1 MPNQARVSPAILIGD
16 SVTYSHTF
24 IDRHSR
30 YPNDM
35 QSAQGK
41 VRALH
46 KLESGIVMADIDWNK
61 PGLPKRANIKNLT
74 RMEDARV
81 ARQGGIDS

>member
-1 MPNQARVSPAILIGD
+1 MSSRATAFIPAIQVGD
-16 SVTYSHTF
+16 TVTYSRTF

-46 KLESGIVMADIDWNK
+46 KLQSGIGLADIDWNK
-61 PGLPKRANIKNLT
+61 PGLPKRVNTKNLT
-74 RMEDARV
+74 NMIKPSA
-81 ARQGGIDS
+81 G

>member
-1 MPNQARVSPAILIGD
+1 MSNPATASLPAIRIGD
-16 SVTYSHTF
+16 NVTYSHTF

-46 KLESGIVMADIDWNK
+46 KLESGLVMADIDWDT
-61 PGLPKRANIKNLT
+61 PGLPKRVNVKNLT
-74 RMEDARV
+74 STINASLEE
-81 ARQGGIDS
+81 

>member
-1 MPNQARVSPAILIGD
+1 
-16 SVTYSHTF
+16 
-24 IDRHSR
+24 
-30 YPNDM
+30 M

>member
-1 MPNQARVSPAILIGD
+1 MSNQARVSPAIQIGD
-16 SVTYSHTF
+16 AVTYSHTF

-35 QSAQGK
+35 QSARGK

-46 KLESGIVMADIDWNK
+46 TLKNGIVLADIDWNT
-61 PGLPKRANIKNLT
+61 PGLPKRVNVKNLT
-74 RMEDARV
+74 STINATV
-81 ARQGGIDS
+81 AE